1 MYTILDIIDK
11 IIEIEEKSLELYKML
26 QESPNISYRVKLAAG
41 VFAREE
47 ERHIEVCEN
56 IKKEILDFED
66 ISIDFDIYDTI
77 SKIIVEFRR
86 GLTYSEADDVK
97 QLLISALN
105 FEQKN
110 LALVIR
116 IQGLL
121 VRKKEDTETNSYK
134 ALTRIIQEE
143 EEHIKLIETFLK

>member
-26 QESPNISYRVKLAAG
+26 QKSPNISERVRLATG
-41 VFAREE
+41 VFVREE
-47 ERHIEVCEN
+47 ERHIEVCEK
-56 IKKEILDFED
+56 IKREISDLED
-66 ISIDFDIYDTI
+66 IHIDFDIYDTI
-77 SKIIVEFRR
+77 SKVIIEFRR

-97 QLLISALN
+97 QLLISALK

-134 ALTRIIQEE
+134 ALTRIIHEE
-143 EEHIKLIETFLK
+143 EEHIEMIETFL